1 MQYGA
6 ATTDVKLPFSRY
18 SGLGHKAEAAH
29 GRLPVGAS
37 RTGDQRATY
46 SSSGVDLAT
55 YFFRIGRPN
64 SGLSNVTRR
73 MTS

>member
-18 SGLGHKAEAAH
+18 SDLGHKAEAAH
-29 GRLPVGAS
+29 GRLPVEAS

-46 SSSGVDLAT
+46 SSSGVDFGTRFL
-55 YFFRIGRPN
+55 RIDRPN
-64 SGLSNVTRR
+64 SGRSTAPAG
-73 MTS
+73 